1 MITDTTAGLVL
12 LCIACTVLGPSRA
25 MDGAGANKFNII
37 QRGSGEY
44 KDLSINGSSQG
55 SGISSDDAPLYHLI
69 FRGGDPLRG
78 IVHYSQ
84 LPMTDPNGAAIYGAP
99 WIPSIYPLYVSIYT
113 STMDPMISM
122 ISLCQNIA
130 STSLPPP
137 VPPTLG
143 APSCST
149 TSALAPW

>member
-69 FRGGDPLRG
+69 FRGGGPLRG

-99 WIPSIYPLYVSIYT
+99 WIPSIYPLYDSIYT
-113 STMDPMISM
+113 STMDPI
-122 ISLCQNIA
+122 
-130 STSLPPP
+130 
-137 VPPTLG
+137 
-143 APSCST
+143 
-149 TSALAPW
+149 W